1 MNILN
6 SIHLYPPQHLCGAE
20 FMIHAVNKEL
30 KKTNDVRVLLHQANQ
45 YRIKNHY
52 IYDGI
57 DVFPPDQILT
67 DKLINWSDAIFTH
80 LDYTRW
86 SIGMAA
92 MFRKPLFHLIH
103 NTHTYEEIV
112 QAEKPQFIVYN
123 SNWAKGLLNYNH
135 ESFVLYPPC
144 DWRYYDC
151 VDNSIDNEFITLI
164 NLNDNKGGDLLY
176 EIAELL
182 PHKEFLGVKGSYD
195 EQCLKTMSNV
205 TILDKQLDIRE
216 VYKRTRILIM
226 PSKYESWGR
235 TATEA
240 MCSGIPVIC
249 TETGGLAENCGASGI
264 YVERTA
270 AAYALAIE
278 KLDNQKLYIRAT
290 KKCKERSRELDPALQ
305 LAELAEWVKNKTYEF
320 TYK

>member
-52 IYDGI
+52 VYDGI

-67 DKLINWSDAIFTH
+67 DKLIDWSHALFTH

-86 SIGMAA
+86 TIGMGA
-92 MFRKPLFHLIH
+92 MFRKPVFHLIH
-103 NTHTYEEIV
+103 NTHKYEEIL
-112 QAEKPQFIVYN
+112 QAEKPQYIVYN
-123 SNWAKGLLNYNH
+123 SEWAKGLLNYEH

-144 DWRYYDC
+144 DYRHYDC
-151 VDNSIDNEFITLI
+151 VENPIDNEYITLI
-164 NLNDNKGGDLLY
+164 NLNDNKGGNLLY
-176 EIAELL
+176 EIAALL
-182 PHKEFLGVKGSYD
+182 PNKKFLGVRGSYD
-195 EQCLKTMSNV
+195 EQVIKQMPNV
-205 TILDKQLDIRE
+205 VYMDKQADIRN
-216 VYKRTRILIM
+216 VYKQTRILIM
-226 PSKYESWGR
+226 PSAYESWGR

-249 TETGGLAENCGASGI
+249 TETGGLAENCGTAGI
-264 YVERTA
+264 YAERTA
-270 AAYALAIE
+270 EAYATEIE
-278 KLDNQKLYIRAT
+278 KLDNQKYYLRGS
-290 KKCKERSRELDPALQ
+290 KKCKIRSRELDPVLQ
-305 LAELAEWVKNKTYEF
+305 LARFAEWVKNKTYEF